1 MLFDY
6 KTTKMRF
13 QKTFLLRCVT
23 ICAKIGLCGF
33 MSQAIISYIE
43 GLSQN
48 FLSKYLLKIS
58 KLGKLSYFVIWLTLW
73 HYGTQVM
80 SLNLTWTTWNCFLVW
95 LPTQIGLFNPL
106 FWRKNKCWCEHSVF
120 WLLQDQFK
128 SFCKLQECKSW
139 LRRGRKKNF
148 LHDLL
153 WILIILEVK

>member
-6 KTTKMRF
+6 KTTKMSF
-13 QKTFLLRCVT
+13 QKTFLLCCVT

-58 KLGKLSYFVIWLTLW
+58 KLGKASYFVIWLTLW
-73 HYGTQVM
+73 HFGTQVM
-80 SLNLTWTTWNCFLVW
+80 SLNLAWTTWNCFLVW

-106 FWRKNKCWCEHSVF
+106 FWRKN
-120 WLLQDQFK
+120 QFK

-153 WILIILEVK
+153 WILIILKVK